1 MRAGV
6 IPTRN
11 PRRMGKQVARVT
23 FLSLLAFLALYPV
36 IFIVITSFKSLNQ
49 FYANFWFPSWPPDF
63 SNYSLAW
70 HAVSGYLLN
79 SMLVTTL
86 STLGVVTVSCLA
98 AYAFARFQFPGRH
111 LLYYFVIFLL
121 MVPAVLTLVPSFL
134 LVKDLGLLNTR
145 WALVLPYIA
154 TGQVLGIFIL
164 RQFFAGLPEEM
175 FEAARIDGASEFR
188 AFWRIGVP
196 LVRPTLVTV
205 AILEVLVVWNDYLWP
220 FVVTRDK
227 SVQTV
232 VVGLVEFQTRF
243 YTNWGA
249 LMAGYVIAAAPLLL
263 LFALA
268 MRSFIRGLTQ
278 GGLKA

>member
-1 MRAGV
+1 MTRTPRA
-6 IPTRN
+6 
-11 PRRMGKQVARVT
+11 RRDLRQAGRIL
-23 FLSLLAFLALYPV
+23 FLSVLGFLALYPV
-36 IFIVITSFKSLNQ
+36 IFIVTTSFKSLNQ

-63 SNYSLAW
+63 GNYAQAW
-70 HAVSGYLLN
+70 SAVSGYLLN
-79 SMLVTTL
+79 SVLVTTL
-86 STLGVVTVSCLA
+86 STLGVVTVSCLS
-98 AYAFARFQFPGRH
+98 AYAFARFQFPGRQ
-111 LLYYFVIFLL
+111 LFYYLVIFLL

-164 RQFFAGLPEEM
+164 RQFFAGLPEEL

-188 AFWRIGVP
+188 VFWRIGVP

-220 FVVTRDK
+220 FIVTRDK

-249 LMAGYVIAAAPLLL
+249 LMAGYVIAALPLLV

-268 MRSFIRGLTQ
+268 MRSFISGLTQ